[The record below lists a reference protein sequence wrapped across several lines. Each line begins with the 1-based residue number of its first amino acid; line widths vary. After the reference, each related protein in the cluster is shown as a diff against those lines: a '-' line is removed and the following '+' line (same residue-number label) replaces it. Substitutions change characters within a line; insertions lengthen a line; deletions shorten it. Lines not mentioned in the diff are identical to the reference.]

1 MSDLQ
6 PIRERIHP
14 TFRPFTIRTAD
25 GRCINVPEYNSIAI
39 GRRVVSVIDRA
50 DRVHDLRPQQIV
62 SVSDLSSDF

>member
-25 GRCINVPEYNSIAI
+25 GRSLDVPEYNSIAI
-39 GRRVVSVIDRA
+39 GRRVVLVIDEA
-50 DRVHDLRPQQIV
+50 DSVHNLRPQQIV
-62 SVSDLSSDF
+62 LVSDLS

>member
-1 MSDLQ
+1 MPDLQ

-25 GRCINVPEYNSIAI
+25 GRSLDVSEYNSIAI
-39 GRRVVSVIDRA
+39 GRRVVSVIDHD

-62 SVSDLSSDF
+62 SVSDLS